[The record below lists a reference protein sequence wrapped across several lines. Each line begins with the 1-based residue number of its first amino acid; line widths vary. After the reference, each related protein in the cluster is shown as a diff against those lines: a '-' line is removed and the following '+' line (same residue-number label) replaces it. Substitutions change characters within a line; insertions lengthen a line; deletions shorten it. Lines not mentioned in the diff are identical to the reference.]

1 MSNKQ
6 TSIEWLFNEL
16 WEVPKDKLAWHSI
29 LDKAKETHKQ
39 EIIDAWEEGE
49 SSVYITSGEIYT
61 DGDAEQY
68 YQETF
73 VSHNSSNNGDVV
85 QSYVD
90 ILAGNLANPN
100 ADRTE
105 NWKEGYLWAEST
117 HFNDEQIREAMYK
130 AAFLGF
136 NFKGES
142 HELSKELI
150 EDKIYEIAIRV
161 KQPKK
166 D

>member
-1 MSNKQ
+1 MN
-6 TSIEWLFNEL
+6 SIEWLFNEL
-16 WEVPKDKLAWHSI
+16 WEVPKDKLTWHSI
-29 LDKAKETHKQ
+29 LDKAKKMHYKELMGSMQMGMELQEKENNRIGFRERNGLLPKKETL
-39 EIIDAWEEGE
+39 
-49 SSVYITSGEIYT
+49 
-61 DGDAEQY
+61 
-68 YQETF
+68 

-100 ADRTE
+100 ADKTE

-130 AAFLGF
+130 AAFFGF

-161 KQPKK
+161 KQSKK
-166 D
+166 DKQ